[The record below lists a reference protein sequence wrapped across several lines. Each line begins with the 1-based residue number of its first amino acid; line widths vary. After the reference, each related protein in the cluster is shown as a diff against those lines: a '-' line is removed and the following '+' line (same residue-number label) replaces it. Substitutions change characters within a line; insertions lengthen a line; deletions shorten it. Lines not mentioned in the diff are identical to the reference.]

1 MRTGRNEQRCENPL
15 GDKMLN
21 VFIVR
26 PFGTRNG
33 IDFDRVE
40 SDLIRPAMDRAGL
53 TGGTTGRFIQQ
64 GNIRTDMF
72 EQLLIADLVIADI
85 SIHNA
90 NVFYELGIR
99 HALRDKR
106 TFLIKSQDDKTQ
118 QPTADTEVPF
128 DLKTD
133 RYLAYDSKAPGGA
146 VDILAAA
153 LKLTLDSHNA
163 DSPIYQLLPGLEPA
177 DPDKVLVVPL
187 DFREEVERVEAAR
200 NCGDLQLLAA
210 EVDGFAWRTA
220 GLRLVGHAQFRSRD
234 WTGAK
239 VTWSA
244 VRDDNDMDA
253 EANILLGTIFQ
264 RLGDLVS
271 SDQAVERALQNKE
284 ISAGQRAE
292 IRALM
297 GRNAKNQWEQT
308 WASAPDV
315 DATQKSALGSPYLE
329 KSFEFYRAG
338 FIEDRNHFYSG
349 LNALAMVTMLTELA
363 QVQTGIWEDSFD
375 SKEDA
380 AQRLQKL
387 KELRGDLAAGVRLAI
402 ESKQAALQRTNK
414 SDVWTE
420 ISTADLICLTVNR
433 PSRVGQAYKKALAE
447 ASEQAR
453 DAVRRQLLLYRR
465 LGILKENI
473 QAGLDNIAPGGGQSQ
488 EAPPRVILFTGH
500 RVDAPDRQT
509 PRFPADKEKLAR
521 TMISE
526 AVALE
531 KGKTQGK
538 LLGISGGASGG
549 DILFHEV
556 CQELAIP
563 SQMYLVLP
571 RIEYIKASVADAGSA
586 WVDRFDR
593 LYDKLAPRILSDSE
607 QLPRW
612 LRAKKNYDIWQRSN
626 LWMLHN
632 ALSISQDH
640 LTLIALWNGATGDAP
655 GGTEDMVKRAKDRGA
670 TFIHLDTRKLVE

>member
-1 MRTGRNEQRCENPL
+1 
-15 GDKMLN
+15 MLN

-26 PFGTRNG
+26 PFGTKDG

-40 SDLIRPAMDRAGL
+40 TDLIRPAMDRAGL

-106 TFLIKSQDDKTQ
+106 TFLIKS
-118 QPTADTEVPF
+118 TADKPSEGTSRETDVPF

-133 RYLAYDSKAPGGA
+133 RYLSYDAKNLSGA

-153 LKLTLDSHNA
+153 LKTTVDSQKA

-187 DFREEVERVEAAR
+187 DFREEVERVEAAK

-210 EVDGFAWRTA
+210 EVDGFAWRIA
-220 GLRLVGHAQFRSRD
+220 ALRLVGNAQFRLKD
-234 WTGAK
+234 WAGAK
-239 VTWSA
+239 ITWTA
-244 VRDDNDMDA
+244 VRDCDDMDA

-264 RLGDLVS
+264 RLGDLVN
-271 SDQAVERALQNKE
+271 SDQAVERALQNRE

-297 GRNAKNQWEQT
+297 GRNAKNQWEQS
-308 WASAPDV
+308 WANLTEVNVA
-315 DATQKSALGSPYLE
+315 QKSALASPYLE
-329 KSFEFYRAG
+329 QSFELYRTG

-363 QVQTGIWEDSFD
+363 QAQASVWEDSFD
-375 SKEDA
+375 TRDEA
-380 AQRLQKL
+380 AQKLQKF
-387 KELRGDLAAGVRLAI
+387 KELRTDLAAGVRLAI
-402 ESKQAALQRTNK
+402 ESKQVALQRTGK
-414 SDVWTE
+414 SDAWVE
-420 ISTADLICLTVNR
+420 ISTADLICLTSSR
-433 PSRVGQAYKKALAE
+433 PNRVGQAYKKALSS
-447 ASEQAR
+447 ASEQAG
-453 DAVRRQLLLYRR
+453 DAVRRQMLLYQR
-465 LGILKENI
+465 LGILRENI
-473 QAGLDNIAPGGGQSQ
+473 QAALENMGPVAAPAQSR
-488 EAPPRVILFTGH
+488 ESPPRVILFTGH
-500 RVDAPDRQT
+500 RVDAPDRKT
-509 PRFPADKEKLAR
+509 PRFPAAKEKDAR
-521 TMISE
+521 AMILE
-526 AVALE
+526 AVRME
-531 KGKTQGK
+531 KEKAQGK

-556 CQELAIP
+556 CEELAIP
-563 SQMYLVLP
+563 SQMYLVSP
-571 RIEYIKASVADAGSA
+571 RSEYIKASVADGGSG
-586 WVDRFDR
+586 WVERFDR
-593 LYDKLAPRILSDSE
+593 LYDKLKPRILSDTE

-612 LRAKKNYDIWQRSN
+612 LRAKKDYDIWQRAN
-626 LWMLHN
+626 LWILHN
-632 ALSISQDH
+632 ALYISQDH
-640 LTLIALWNGATGDAP
+640 LTLIALWNGAAGDAP

-670 TFIHLDTRKLVE
+670 AFIHLDARKLIE